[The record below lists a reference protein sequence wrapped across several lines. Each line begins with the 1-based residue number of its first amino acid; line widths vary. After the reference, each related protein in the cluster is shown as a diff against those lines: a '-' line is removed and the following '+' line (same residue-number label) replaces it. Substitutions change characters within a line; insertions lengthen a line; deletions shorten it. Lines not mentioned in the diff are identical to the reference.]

1 MTHAVGTRRQRARL
15 ITPCKRGPWRS
26 LLAGLLASLLWLTA
40 FQVCWAN
47 AWSADNPALD
57 TDEPVF
63 SGRLRPFGHYLSRSK
78 GATIT
83 VLRDGSVLVYGSGSW
98 TNGPDSLQVQVD
110 TLRTRRERAYPS
122 ANDTGPKF
130 WDHARKGWRRL
141 VPPPE
146 CPHPARYL
154 HTATLLNDGK
164 VLIAG
169 GLCDEPKLLD
179 DLSPQRAHLPMSLLD
194 PVSRQWQPAPALTE
208 ARIFHA
214 ASLMPDGSVLI
225 TGGARDPG
233 LADAPHALVL
243 SSVEQFQSGRV
254 VPLPA
259 MAKARAKHS
268 ATVLSDGSLL
278 VVGGFDDAGQA
289 MASAERWDPASRAWA
304 PIPSPAVARYSHAAT
319 LLPDGRLMVSG
330 GIGAQGEILSSVE
343 IWDPKTRAWS
353 DVQPLPIPLYGH
365 TAALLASGK
374 VFVAG
379 GGWMAHA
386 GRIPWA
392 WTWTPRSDT
401 WQVAG
406 HVMASEGALADV
418 STQITV
424 APRADGGALVFT
436 PQHIMRWEPVVE
448 TDPARMAPLW
458 REKPVATRLSD
469 GRVMLVGA
477 PESDSGGAPHVARLW
492 DPRTGRWA
500 DAGTLNL
507 TGWIHASLRQ
517 LPSGQV
523 IHVGVKVG
531 SELMCEAWTPDAN
544 RWQACGSI
552 HVKEASTGRV
562 RLGLLPDG
570 RAFAIVTDA
579 DVFVFDEAGK
589 SWSAWQAQWQTD
601 GITYGS
607 PIRGKHDLL
616 TITSA
621 GGGESF
627 AINDEAARYW
637 QNNGG
642 AEMPTSLLWD
652 ERQRLWAYVFLGR
665 KMGGDAQWLP
675 DGCALSTNP
684 LAIFDPATGQVS
696 PQIDPGLGIAA
707 SSVEMLVL
715 PDGTMVA
722 AGPSAAAKD
731 PGAGFFVGK
740 ASCAG
745 LVSREPDEDYIA
757 GGLAVDAPVV
767 PASAASQT
775 SASGKVSVWLGRL
788 KVLMPHWTVWLGVVV
803 ALLMA
808 YAIAKSR
815 GPLRMILGVLALALG
830 LSAWLGAR
838 HLPAGVLRQD
848 ASCQLVG
855 VWSARHGDQMR
866 RVELK
871 DDGTYWMAPSAMGN
885 DPAEGYRGRWSV
897 SDGRVTWRDSRRF
910 DGEPDINKIQ
920 PDTKTRFTL
929 IEGDGSHTVFEW
941 IRPLPSQRCQ
951 P

>member
-1 MTHAVGTRRQRARL
+1 MKRAL
-15 ITPCKRGPWRS
+15 TGV
-26 LLAGLLASLLWLTA
+26 LLVSLLWLTA
-40 FQVCWAN
+40 FQTCWAS

-57 TDEPVF
+57 TDEPVM
-63 SGRLRPFGHYLSRSK
+63 SGRLRPFGHYLSRSD
-78 GATIT
+78 GATTT
-83 VLRDGSVLVYGSGSW
+83 VLPDGSLLVYGSGSW
-98 TNGPDSLQVQVD
+98 TNGRESLQAEVE
-110 TLRTRRERAYPS
+110 TLRSRRERAYPS
-122 ANDTGPKF
+122 ANDTVPKF

-141 VPPPE
+141 APPPE

-154 HTATLLNDGK
+154 HTATLLKDGK
-164 VLIAG
+164 VLMVG

-179 DLSPQRAHLPMSLLD
+179 DRSPQRAYQAMSLLD
-194 PVSRQWQPAPALTE
+194 PVSRQWQPAPSLTE
-208 ARIFHA
+208 ARIFHT
-214 ASLMPDGSVLI
+214 ASLMPDGSVFI

-233 LADAPHALVL
+233 LADTPHALVL
-243 SSVEQFQSGRV
+243 SSAEQFQSGRV

-259 MAKARAKHS
+259 MAQARAKHT
-268 ATVLSDGSLL
+268 ATVLADGSLL
-278 VVGGFDDAGQA
+278 VVGGFDDTGRA
-289 MASAERWDPASRAWA
+289 MASAERWDSASRTWA
-304 PIPSPAVARYSHAAT
+304 SLPSPGVARYSHAAT

-343 IWDPKTRAWS
+343 IWDPKARAWS
-353 DVQPLPIPLYGH
+353 GAQPLPIPLYGH
-365 TAALLASGK
+365 TVALLASGK

-379 GGWMAHA
+379 GGWIAHA

-392 WTWTPRSDT
+392 WTWTPRSDS

-406 HVMASEGALADV
+406 HVSSTEPLSLPDV

-424 APRADGGALVFT
+424 APRPDGGALVLT
-436 PQHIMRWEPVVE
+436 PQHIMRWEPLVE
-448 TDPARMAPLW
+448 TDPTRMAPLW
-458 REKPVATRLSD
+458 RDRPVATVLSD

-477 PESDSGGAPHVARLW
+477 PDSDSGGAPHVARLW

-500 DAGTLNL
+500 DAGQLSQM
-507 TGWIHASLRQ
+507 GWMHASVRQ

-523 IHVGVKVG
+523 IHVGVKVD
-531 SELMCEAWTPDAN
+531 SELMCEAWTADTN

-589 SWSAWQAQWQTD
+589 AWSAWQAQWQTD
-601 GITYGS
+601 GMTYGS

-616 TITSA
+616 TISSA

-642 AEMPTSLLWD
+642 GEMPASLLWD
-652 ERQRLWAYVFLGR
+652 SRQRLWAYVFLGR

-684 LAIFDPATGQVS
+684 LAIFDPATGRVTPQV
-696 PQIDPGLGIAA
+696 DPGLGIAA
-707 SSVEMLVL
+707 SNIEMLVL
-715 PDGTMVA
+715 PDGTVVA
-722 AGPSAAAKD
+722 AGPSEAARD

-745 LVSREPDEDYIA
+745 LVSHEPDEGYIA
-757 GGLAVDAPVV
+757 GGLAVDAPVGPV
-767 PASAASQT
+767 SAASQVP
-775 SASGKVSVWLGRL
+775 SSSSKLAAWLGRL
-788 KVLMPHWTVWLGVVV
+788 KTLMPHWTVWLGGAV
-803 ALLMA
+803 ALLLA

-815 GPLRMILGVLALALG
+815 GPLRLIMSALALALG
-830 LSAWLGAR
+830 LSAWWGTR

-848 ASCQLVG
+848 ASCQMVG
-855 VWSARHGDQMR
+855 VWSARHGSQMR

-871 DDGTYWMAPSAMGN
+871 DDGSYWMAPSAVGN
-885 DPAEGYRGRWSV
+885 DPAGGYRGRWSV
-897 SDGRVTWRDSRRF
+897 SGGRMTWRDSRRF
-910 DGEPDINKIQ
+910 DGEPDINKIL

-929 IEGDGSHTVFEW
+929 VEGDGSHTVFEW